1 MKKIEIE
8 LILPQGALFY
18 QNINL
23 FIYKQYINFLYKL
36 NCFVVDQ
43 KCCSCPL
50 SKECYYYH
58 CTGENFKYYPN
69 ILIENPIFTQAIFQK
84 EEVLKISFFII
95 GEDIK
100 HMNYIKLFF
109 QSYLNQKIQ
118 GYFFYLK
125 NINMIDCN
133 QKNISLNHMMISS
146 CIKTTDFIDEY
157 NQMINYYNK
166 HYLTQYNNLSNCMID
181 IKNIKHSQQ
190 EGIQFKTKKIV
201 PRGFTYHISFNEDIN
216 IPLDILYIGIGHF
229 NFIGGGELET

>member
-1 MKKIEIE
+1 
-8 LILPQGALFY
+8 
-18 QNINL
+18 
-23 FIYKQYINFLYKL
+23 L
-36 NCFVVDQ
+36 NCFAVDQ

-133 QKNISLNHMMISS
+133 QKNISLNHIMISS
-146 CIKTTDFIDEY
+146 CIKTTHFTDEY

-166 HYLTQYNNLSNCMID
+166 HYLTQYNNLSNYMVD